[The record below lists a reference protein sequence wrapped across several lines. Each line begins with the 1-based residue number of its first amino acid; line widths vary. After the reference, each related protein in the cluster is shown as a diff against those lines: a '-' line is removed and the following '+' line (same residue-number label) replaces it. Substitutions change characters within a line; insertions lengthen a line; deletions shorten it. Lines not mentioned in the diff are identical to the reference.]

1 MREWKIKGI
10 LDSKLY
16 QIRKRWVING
26 IDSIK
31 IWRNKDRLLNSKKRC
46 LIFHITLEL
55 LNEVIEIVAILCN
68 LHRLIIFDRIPYGL
82 VLILDMISQF
92 HSKLN
97 CKLKLFY
104 SSTY

>member
-10 LDSKLY
+10 LNSKRY

-31 IWRNKDRLLNSKKRC
+31 IWRNKDRLLNSKKRR

-55 LNEVIEIVAILCN
+55 LYEFIEIVAILCN
-68 LHRLIIFDRIPYGL
+68 LHRLIIFDRIPSGL
-82 VLILDMISQF
+82 VLILGMISQF
-92 HSKLN
+92 RSKLHY
-97 CKLKLFY
+97 KLKLFS
-104 SSTY
+104 SSTF